1 MSLNKMQLPVSV
13 IAGLFKHALV
23 LSDKKNTEIED
34 RTGTK
39 PAFNFLGNNLKNISL
54 IVNSTRPFFLEDQ
67 YLVFFTKMLDACKLG
82 INDVAIINHNINP
95 VNVVE
100 LNEELNPKIVLLF
113 GLEPTAIKLPFNSPA
128 FKIQEYNNRQYLYVP
143 SLEELSKDTEESKVL
158 KSKLWVCL
166 RKLFEI

>member
-23 LSDKKNTEIED
+23 LSDKKNSETEEL
-34 RTGTK
+34 TGETQ
-39 PAFNFLGNNLKNISL
+39 AFNFLGNNLKNITL
-54 IVNSTRPFFLEDQ
+54 IVNSPRPFFLEDQ
-67 YLVFFTKMLDACKLG
+67 YLVFFTKMLDACRLG
-82 INDVAIINHNINP
+82 LKDVAIINHNINP
-95 VNVVE
+95 VTVTE
-100 LNEELNPKIVLLF
+100 LNDALNPKTVLLF

-128 FKIQEYNNRQYLYVP
+128 FKIQEFDNCTYLYIP
-143 SLEELSKDTEESKVL
+143 SLEELSKDTEEGKVL